1 MFLDIIIM
9 DVDFIVIYI
18 FPYFGVNYSFIYD
31 AMRFLLMC
39 LLETSSSR
47 KIPMMQ
53 RFKISLC

>member
-1 MFLDIIIM
+1 M